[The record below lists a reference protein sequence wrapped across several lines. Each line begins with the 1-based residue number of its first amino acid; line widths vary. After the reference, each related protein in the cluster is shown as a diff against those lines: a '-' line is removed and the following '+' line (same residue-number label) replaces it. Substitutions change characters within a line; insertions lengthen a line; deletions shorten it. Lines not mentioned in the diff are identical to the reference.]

1 MAASSKTELL
11 LAKQTIGDRGT
22 SAEITHLRRWKI
34 YCQGANFDQRGERTW
49 ERNSSADS
57 ALTKVS
63 EEVGQEVLHV
73 PEERFP
79 CSL

>member
-1 MAASSKTELL
+1 MAASSKMELL
-11 LAKQTIGDRGT
+11 LAKQTIGDHGT

-34 YCQGANFDQRGERTW
+34 YCPGANFDQRGERMW
-49 ERNSSADS
+49 ERNNSTD
-57 ALTKVS
+57 TEVS
-63 EEVGQEVLHV
+63 EAVGQEVLHV